1 MDSEGFV
8 NPPQKPS
15 CPEDSGPA
23 AGNVLLIQIHRED
36 QSFGDYQFD
45 TPCEIM
51 IGRHS
56 QSDIAIPGLDIS
68 RQHLRLQWNGNSVL
82 AYDLSRNGV
91 MLNGRRLDSG
101 GVLLQSDSLL
111 FLSQK
116 VSARIQIGRRPM
128 HGHRGSSVIFS
139 PSLEEELEDPDSLTF
154 DSESAGDLPSSMI
167 LPRDFP
173 GDHRHDASVAPPPKT
188 APPTSDKDLPPSV
201 LSQAAAAGLEPGD
214 LGLRPASR
222 PGGTV
227 VLARGDSG
235 PSRKTAL
242 FRRGEFATP
251 EEGPAAEPP
260 EAEPPLASEQ
270 RSLEKIIR
278 KEKPVD
284 PYSALK
290 REIHRRLI
298 DRLNLWKR
306 MAEEATSADLRQSAE
321 RLLAELLEEFAGRI
335 PPGIPTGRVKKEVL
349 DEALGL
355 GPLEDLLNDPDVSE
369 IMVVGHDKV
378 YLEREGMLI
387 LSDRMFSSDD
397 ALISVIDRIV
407 TPIGRRIDDRN
418 PMVDAR
424 LPDGSRINAIIP
436 PISIVGPCL
445 TIRKFRSRPFTMQE
459 LVRIGALNDRMALF
473 LERCVKA
480 RKNII
485 VSGGTGSG
493 KTTLLNL
500 LASFIAKHERVVT
513 IEDAVEL
520 NLPQEH
526 VISLETRPSN
536 IEGRGEVKI
545 RDLLRNALRMR
556 PDRILVGEC
565 RGPEALDML
574 QAMNTGHEGSLTTAH
589 ANSPQ
594 DLLSR
599 LEIMVLQAVEMPV
612 AAIREM
618 IASTLDVIVQQVRL
632 SDGRRVISSI
642 AEVMGYDREEK
653 RILLEDIFQYR
664 RTGVTP
670 EGRIEGNFM
679 MMGHIPT
686 FLGEFKT
693 LGLLEEGPFI

>member
-1 MDSEGFV
+1 MDSDVFM
-8 NPPQKPS
+8 NPH
-15 CPEDSGPA
+15 PEHPPTDESDAA
-23 AGNVLLIQIHRED
+23 AGNILLIQVQRDE
-36 QSFGDYQFD
+36 QSFGDFQFD
-45 TPCEIM
+45 KPCEIV

-68 RQHLRLQWNGNSVL
+68 RQHLRLLWNGKTVL

-91 MLNGRRLDSG
+91 MINGRRLESG
-101 GVLLQSDSLL
+101 GVLLQPDTTL

-116 VSARIQIGRRPM
+116 VCARILIGRRLDKE
-128 HGHRGSSVIFS
+128 RQSSSVVFAQ
-139 PSLEEELEDPDSLTF
+139 SLMEEPEDPDSLTF
-154 DSESAGDLPSSMI
+154 DSESAGS
-167 LPRDFP
+167 
-173 GDHRHDASVAPPPKT
+173 
-188 APPTSDKDLPPSV
+188 LPPSLLLPPKFPETLPDSQPPGDLKKILPSPNQELDPAL
-201 LSQAAAAGLEPGD
+201 LSQAASAGLNPED
-214 LGLRPASR
+214 LGLRPPASR

-227 VLARGDSG
+227 VLSRGDMG
-235 PSRKTAL
+235 PSRKTSL
-242 FRRGEFATP
+242 FRRGDSLTP
-251 EEGPAAEPP
+251 EESPVPSALDAEP
-260 EAEPPLASEQ
+260 ALATDQ

-278 KEKPVD
+278 KSKPVD

-290 REIHRRLI
+290 REIHQRLI

-306 MAEEATSADLRQSAE
+306 MAEEATPADLRQSAE
-321 RLLAELLEEFAGRI
+321 RLLADILEEHAGRI
-335 PPGIPTGRVKKEVL
+335 PPGISSGRVKKEVL

-355 GPLEDLLNDPDVSE
+355 GPLEDLLNNPDVSE
-369 IMVVGHDKV
+369 IMVVGAEKV
-378 YLEREGMLI
+378 YIERDGSLV
-387 LSDRMFSSDD
+387 LSDRTFSSND
-397 ALISVIDRIV
+397 ALVAVIDRIV

-436 PISIVGPCL
+436 PISVVGPCL
-445 TIRKFRSRPFTMQE
+445 TIRKFRAQPFTMQE
-459 LVRIGALNDRMALF
+459 LVRIGTLNERMALL

-480 RKNII
+480 RKNIV

-500 LASFIAKHERVVT
+500 LASFIGTHERVVT

-526 VISLETRPSN
+526 VVSLETRPSN

-556 PDRILVGEC
+556 PDRIIVGEC

-589 ANSPQ
+589 ANSPE

-599 LEIMVLQAVEMPV
+599 LEIMVLQAVEMPI

-642 AEVMGYDREEK
+642 AEVLGYDREEK
-653 RILLEDIFQYR
+653 RIHVEDIFQYR
-664 RTGVTP
+664 RTGVSP
-670 EGRIEGNFM
+670 EGRIEGGFM
-679 MMGHIPT
+679 MMGHLPS

-693 LGLLEEGPFI
+693 LGLLEDGPYL